1 MIMNN
6 SKDKLAQA
14 QRLVALRHSKG
25 LTAAQL
31 AQAMTEAGA
40 KVSRGAIS
48 NWERGT
54 NGIVS
59 SKLPTLARILGCSE
73 GYLLRGDINT
83 DTSANVDNTTPNSKG
98 SHAIQ
103 EDNKQ
108 AIMKKTDDN
117 TDKSQEAHKKD
128 ISQNVTLAVPTETH
142 PTKQQDESQ
151 ATQVTADSHIN
162 SPNKAKDGKTMSELK
177 KSDKLQNVC
186 YDIRGPLL
194 KAANKMEAE
203 GQRILKLN
211 VGNPAPFGFDA
222 PHEILRDVAMNLP
235 DAIGYSDS
243 QGVFSA
249 RKAVLQYYQAKGLL
263 SAVDVRDVY
272 LGNGVS
278 ELIVMTMQAL
288 MSDGDEV
295 LIPMPDYPLWTAAA
309 NLAGGTAVHYRC
321 NEEDNWHPDIEDIK
335 SKITSK
341 TKGIVIINPNN
352 PTGALYT
359 DELLEQIIE
368 VAIQHDLV
376 IMADEIYDRVLYDDM
391 THTPMS
397 TLTDQVLILSYSGL
411 SKSHRIAGFRAG
423 WMMVSGKK
431 QHATDFIEGLDMLA
445 SMRLCSN
452 VPGQYAIQTA
462 MGGYQSMK
470 ELTSTKGRLFK
481 QRELTIS
488 RLNAIPG
495 ISCTMPQGAFYCF
508 PKMDPAIYPV
518 ENDMEFMMDLLVAEK
533 VLMVQGTGF
542 NWDAPDHFRVVFL
555 PNLDELENAM
565 DRLDRFFAKKRKQ
578 YGTDKIKD
586 AQVKDTQASKPETLE
601 A

>member
-1 MIMNN
+1 MAD
-6 SKDKLAQA
+6 SEFSQA
-14 QRLVALRHSKG
+14 PQSTQAERLVQLRRDKG
-25 LTAAQL
+25 MTAEQL
-31 AQAMTEAGA
+31 AQAMTAAGA

-73 GYLLRGDINT
+73 GYLLRGDLQNDI
-83 DTSANVDNTTPNSKG
+83 DSVANSNQPIIS
-98 SHAIQ
+98 
-103 EDNKQ
+103 DNKTNIHNKNETPRQ
-108 AIMKKTDDN
+108 QSVSPTSTAN
-117 TDKSQEAHKKD
+117 LQPNP
-128 ISQNVTLAVPTETH
+128 ISGHSMNP
-142 PTKQQDESQ
+142 
-151 ATQVTADSHIN
+151 I
-162 SPNKAKDGKTMSELK
+162 K

-194 KAANKMEAE
+194 QTANKMEAE
-203 GQRILKLN
+203 GKRILKLN
-211 VGNPAPFGFDA
+211 IGNPAPFGLEA

-235 DAIGYSDS
+235 EATGYSDS
-243 QGVFSA
+243 QGIFAA
-249 RKAVLQYYQAKGLL
+249 RKAVLQYYQSKGLL

-288 MSDGDEV
+288 MNDGDEV
-295 LIPMPDYPLWTAAA
+295 LVPMPDYPLWTAAA

-321 NEEDNWHPDIEDIK
+321 NEDDNWHPDIEDIK
-335 SKITSK
+335 SKITPK
-341 TKGIVIINPNN
+341 TKGIVVINPNN
-352 PTGALYT
+352 PTGALYS
-359 DELLEQIIE
+359 DEVLLQIIE
-368 VAIQHDLV
+368 VAKEHDLI
-376 IMADEIYDRVLYDDM
+376 IMADEIYDRILYDDM

-397 TLTDQVLILSYSGL
+397 TLTDDVLVLSYNGL

-431 QHATDFIEGLDMLA
+431 DHAADFIEGLDMLA

-452 VPGQYAIQTA
+452 VQGQYAIQTA

-470 ELTSTKGRLFK
+470 ELTSKTGRLSK
-481 QRELTIS
+481 QRELAVS
-488 RLNAIPG
+488 RLNAIKG

-508 PKMDPAIYPV
+508 PKMDPEIYPIKD
-518 ENDMEFMMDLLVAEK
+518 DMQFMMDLLIEEN

-542 NWDAPDHFRVVFL
+542 NWDAPDHFRLVFL
-555 PNLDELENAM
+555 PNLHDLEDAM

-578 YGTDKIKD
+578 FGT
-586 AQVKDTQASKPETLE
+586 E
-601 A
+601 

>member
-1 MIMNN
+1 M
-6 SKDKLAQA
+6 KDNQDMSAQA
-14 QRLVALRHSKG
+14 ERLVALRRAKG

-31 AQAMTEAGA
+31 AKAMTDAGA

-59 SKLPTLARILGCSE
+59 SKLPTLARLLGCSE
-73 GYLLRGDINT
+73 GYLLRGDINNNVHNS
-83 DTSANVDNTTPNSKG
+83 SANTDSVGSQQTDSLQPKDHKQVNMTNS
-98 SHAIQ
+98 
-103 EDNKQ
+103 NQ
-108 AIMKKTDDN
+108 AT
-117 TDKSQEAHKKD
+117 S
-128 ISQNVTLAVPTETH
+128 NVTLAVPTDT
-142 PTKQQDESQ
+142 Q
-151 ATQVTADSHIN
+151 ARSN
-162 SPNKAKDGKTMSELK
+162 SNAATDKRSNDTSGKGDGTLK

-194 KAANKMEAE
+194 KAANQMEAD

-211 VGNPAPFGFDA
+211 VGNPAPFGFTA
-222 PHEILRDVAMNLP
+222 PHEIIRDVAMNLT

-243 QGVFSA
+243 QGIFSA
-249 RKAVLQYYQAKGLL
+249 RKAVLQYYQAKGFL
-263 SAVDVRDVY
+263 SAVDVRDIY

-321 NEEDNWHPDIEDIK
+321 KEEDNWQPDIEDIK

-352 PTGALYT
+352 PTGALYS
-359 DELLEQIIE
+359 DEVLKQIVE
-368 VAIQHDLV
+368 VAVEHNLV
-376 IMADEIYDRVLYDDM
+376 IMADEIYDRVLYDDAI
-391 THTPMS
+391 HTPMC
-397 TLTDQVLILSYSGL
+397 TLTDQALVLSYSGL

-431 QHATDFIEGLDMLA
+431 SHATDFIEGLDMLA

-470 ELTSTKGRLFK
+470 ELTSPKGRLTK
-481 QRELTIS
+481 QRDLTIS

-508 PKMDPAIYPV
+508 PKMDPAIYPI
-518 ENDMEFMMDLLVAEK
+518 ENDMQFMMDLLVDEK

-542 NWDAPDHFRVVFL
+542 NWDAPDHFRVVFM

-565 DRLDRFFAKKRKQ
+565 DRLDRFFAKKRQQ
-578 YGTDKIKD
+578 YGTDKVQTNQGK
-586 AQVKDTQASKPETLE
+586 ASKAET
-601 A
+601 ADA

>member
-1 MIMNN
+1 MTMAD
-6 SKDKLAQA
+6 DKNKSTQA
-14 QRLVALRHSKG
+14 ERLVQLRRDKG
-25 LTAAQL
+25 LTAEQL
-31 AQAMTEAGA
+31 AQAMTAAGA

-59 SKLPTLARILGCSE
+59 SKLPTLAHILGCSE
-73 GYLLRGDINT
+73 GYLLRGELKNDSDNNKEVSESTHSHNKDSQNT
-83 DTSANVDNTTPNSKG
+83 SSAQTDKIHDSQANHTTTTPTIDTN
-98 SHAIQ
+98 
-103 EDNKQ
+103 
-108 AIMKKTDDN
+108 
-117 TDKSQEAHKKD
+117 
-128 ISQNVTLAVPTETH
+128 SQNNPMSGH
-142 PTKQQDESQ
+142 
-151 ATQVTADSHIN
+151 
-162 SPNKAKDGKTMSELK
+162 TMNTIK

-194 KAANKMEAE
+194 QTANKMEAE
-203 GQRILKLN
+203 GKRILKLN
-211 VGNPAPFGFDA
+211 VGNPAPFGLEA

-235 DAIGYSDS
+235 DATGYSDS
-243 QGVFSA
+243 QGIFSA
-249 RKAVLQYYQAKGLL
+249 RKAVLQYYQSKGLL

-288 MSDGDEV
+288 MNDGDEV

-321 NEEDNWHPDIEDIK
+321 NEDDNWHPDIEDIK

-341 TKGIVIINPNN
+341 TKGIVVINPNN
-352 PTGALYT
+352 PTGSLYS
-359 DELLEQIIE
+359 DELLKQIIE
-368 VAIQHDLV
+368 VAKAHDLI
-376 IMADEIYDRVLYDDM
+376 IMADEIYDRILYDDM
-391 THTPMS
+391 VHTPMS
-397 TLTDQVLILSYSGL
+397 TLTDDVLVLSYNGL

-431 QHATDFIEGLDMLA
+431 HHATDFIEGLDMLA

-452 VPGQYAIQTA
+452 VQGQYAIQTA

-470 ELTSTKGRLFK
+470 ELTSERGRLYK
-481 QRELTIS
+481 QREMAVS
-488 RLNAIPG
+488 RLNAIKG

-508 PKMDPAIYPV
+508 PKMDPDVYPI
-518 ENDMEFMMDLLVAEK
+518 EDDMAFMMDLLVEEN

-542 NWDAPDHFRVVFL
+542 NWDKPDHFRLVFL
-555 PNLDELENAM
+555 PNLHDLEDAM

-578 YGTDKIKD
+578 FGTD
-586 AQVKDTQASKPETLE
+586 
-601 A
+601 

>member
-1 MIMNN
+1 MTAD
-6 SKDKLAQA
+6 DKTKSTQA
-14 QRLVALRHSKG
+14 ERLVQLRRDKG
-25 LTAAQL
+25 MTAEQL
-31 AQAMTEAGA
+31 AQAMTAAGS

-73 GYLLRGDINT
+73 GYLLRGELEIDSQSDVDVKNIPSDSTNEYFESGEQPYSDSQIT
-83 DTSANVDNTTPNSKG
+83 QTSITSSTPRK
-98 SHAIQ
+98 I
-103 EDNKQ
+103 
-108 AIMKKTDDN
+108 
-117 TDKSQEAHKKD
+117 
-128 ISQNVTLAVPTETH
+128 
-142 PTKQQDESQ
+142 
-151 ATQVTADSHIN
+151 
-162 SPNKAKDGKTMSELK
+162 SPNNLMSAPSMNTIK

-194 KAANKMEAE
+194 QTANKMEAE
-203 GQRILKLN
+203 GKRILKLN
-211 VGNPAPFGFDA
+211 IGNPAPFGLEA

-235 DAIGYSDS
+235 EATGYSDS
-243 QGVFSA
+243 QGIFSA
-249 RKAVLQYYQAKGLL
+249 RKAVLQYYQSKGLL

-288 MSDGDEV
+288 MNDGDEV
-295 LIPMPDYPLWTAAA
+295 LVPMPDYPLWTAAA

-341 TKGIVIINPNN
+341 TKGIVVINPNN
-352 PTGALYT
+352 PTGALYN
-359 DELLEQIIE
+359 DEVLMQIIE
-368 VAIQHDLV
+368 VAKEHDLI
-376 IMADEIYDRVLYDDM
+376 IMADEIYDRILYDDM
-391 THTPMS
+391 EHTPMS
-397 TLTDQVLILSYSGL
+397 TLTDEVLVLSYNGL

-423 WMMVSGKK
+423 WMMVSGRKE
-431 QHATDFIEGLDMLA
+431 HASDFIEGLDMLA

-452 VPGQYAIQTA
+452 VQGQYAIQTA

-470 ELTSTKGRLFK
+470 DLTSKKGRLYK
-481 QRELTIS
+481 QRELAVT
-488 RLNAIPG
+488 RLNAIKG

-508 PKMDPAIYPV
+508 PKMDPEIYPIKD
-518 ENDMEFMMDLLVAEK
+518 DMQFMMDLLLEEN

-542 NWDAPDHFRVVFL
+542 NWDKNDHFRLVFL
-555 PNLDELENAM
+555 PNLHDLEDAM

-578 YGTDKIKD
+578 FGTD
-586 AQVKDTQASKPETLE
+586 
-601 A
+601 

>member
-1 MIMNN
+1 M
-6 SKDKLAQA
+6 SDTKDKLTQA
-14 QRLVALRHSKG
+14 ERLVQLRRDKG
-25 LTAAQL
+25 LTAEQL

-73 GYLLRGDINT
+73 GYLLRGDLKNDDKNQDAINNDRPASPS
-83 DTSANVDNTTPNSKG
+83 DTQASHHSSYNSQEKTV
-98 SHAIQ
+98 SKEASSAIQ
-103 EDNKQ
+103 S
-108 AIMKKTDDN
+108 TD
-117 TDKSQEAHKKD
+117 
-128 ISQNVTLAVPTETH
+128 
-142 PTKQQDESQ
+142 QQ
-151 ATQVTADSHIN
+151 ADSK
-162 SPNKAKDGKTMSELK
+162 NKITTGSNTMTSLK
-177 KSDKLQNVC
+177 KSTKLQNVC

-194 KAANKMEAE
+194 QTATKMEAE

-211 VGNPAPFGFDA
+211 IGNPAPFGLSA

-235 DAIGYSDS
+235 EATGYSDS
-243 QGVFSA
+243 QGIFSA
-249 RKAVLQYYQAKGLL
+249 RKAVLQYYQSKGLL

-288 MSDGDEV
+288 MNDGDEV
-295 LIPMPDYPLWTAAA
+295 LIPMPDYPLWTAAT

-341 TKGIVIINPNN
+341 TKGIVVINPNN
-352 PTGALYT
+352 PTGALYS
-359 DELLEQIIE
+359 DEVLKQIIE
-368 VAIQHDLV
+368 VAIEHDLV

-391 THTPMS
+391 VHTPMS
-397 TLTDQVLILSYSGL
+397 TLSDEVLILSYNGL

-431 QHATDFIEGLDMLA
+431 QHASDFIEGLDMLA

-452 VPGQYAIQTA
+452 VTGQYAIQTA

-470 ELTSTKGRLFK
+470 ELTSEKGRLHK
-481 QRELTIS
+481 QREMAVS
-488 RLNAIPG
+488 RLNAIKG

-508 PKMDPAIYPV
+508 PKMDPAVYPI
-518 ENDMEFMMDLLVAEK
+518 EDDMQFMMELLLEEK

-555 PNLDELENAM
+555 PNLHDLEDAM
-565 DRLDRFFAKKRKQ
+565 DRLDRFFAKKRQ
-578 YGTDKIKD
+578 QFGT
-586 AQVKDTQASKPETLE
+586 A
-601 A
+601 

>member
-1 MIMNN
+1 MIMAD
-6 SKDKLAQA
+6 DKNKSTQA
-14 QRLVALRHSKG
+14 ERLVQLRRDKG
-25 LTAAQL
+25 LTAEQL
-31 AQAMTEAGA
+31 AQAMTAAGA

-59 SKLPTLARILGCSE
+59 SKLPTLAHILGCSE
-73 GYLLRGDINT
+73 GYLLRGELKNDSDNNKEVSKSAHSHNKNSQNTSSAQADKMRDSQINQT
-83 DTSANVDNTTPNSKG
+83 ATTPTIDTN
-98 SHAIQ
+98 
-103 EDNKQ
+103 
-108 AIMKKTDDN
+108 
-117 TDKSQEAHKKD
+117 
-128 ISQNVTLAVPTETH
+128 SQNNPMSGH
-142 PTKQQDESQ
+142 
-151 ATQVTADSHIN
+151 
-162 SPNKAKDGKTMSELK
+162 TMNTIK

-194 KAANKMEAE
+194 QTANKMEAE
-203 GQRILKLN
+203 GKRILKLN
-211 VGNPAPFGFDA
+211 VGNPAPFGLEA

-235 DAIGYSDS
+235 DATGYSDS
-243 QGVFSA
+243 QGIFSA
-249 RKAVLQYYQAKGLL
+249 RKAVLQYYQSKGLL

-288 MSDGDEV
+288 MNDGDEV

-321 NEEDNWHPDIEDIK
+321 NEDDNWHPDIEDIK

-341 TKGIVIINPNN
+341 TKGIVVINPNN
-352 PTGALYT
+352 PTGSLYS
-359 DELLEQIIE
+359 DELLKQIIE
-368 VAIQHDLV
+368 VAKAHDLI
-376 IMADEIYDRVLYDDM
+376 IMADEIYDRILYDDM
-391 THTPMS
+391 VHTPMS
-397 TLTDQVLILSYSGL
+397 TLTDDVLVLSYNGL

-431 QHATDFIEGLDMLA
+431 HHATDFIEGLDMLA

-452 VPGQYAIQTA
+452 VQGQYAIQTA

-470 ELTSTKGRLFK
+470 ELTSERGRLYK
-481 QRELTIS
+481 QREMAVS
-488 RLNAIPG
+488 RLNAIKG

-508 PKMDPAIYPV
+508 PKMDPDVYPI
-518 ENDMEFMMDLLVAEK
+518 EDDMAFMMDLLVEEN

-542 NWDAPDHFRVVFL
+542 NWDKPDHFRLVFL
-555 PNLDELENAM
+555 PNLHDLEDAM

-578 YGTDKIKD
+578 FGT
-586 AQVKDTQASKPETLE
+586 E
-601 A
+601 

>member
-1 MIMNN
+1 MDNDQ
-6 SKDKLAQA
+6 SKQKQA
-14 QRLVALRHSKG
+14 ERLVKLRRDKG
-25 LTAAQL
+25 LTAEQL

-73 GYLLRGDINT
+73 GYLLRGDHHTDIVADTELNT
-83 DTSANVDNTTPNSKG
+83 NSNAESNNVISAESTDAKPANANNSQTKPPANKSTTTTSTRTN
-98 SHAIQ
+98 
-103 EDNKQ
+103 
-108 AIMKKTDDN
+108 
-117 TDKSQEAHKKD
+117 
-128 ISQNVTLAVPTETH
+128 SQNNTM
-142 PTKQQDESQ
+142 
-151 ATQVTADSHIN
+151 
-162 SPNKAKDGKTMSELK
+162 DGTSMSALK

-194 KAANKMEAE
+194 QTANKMEAE
-203 GQRILKLN
+203 GQKILKLN
-211 VGNPAPFGFDA
+211 VGNPAPFGLEA

-235 DAIGYSDS
+235 EATGYSDS
-243 QGVFSA
+243 QGIFAA

-288 MSDGDEV
+288 MNDGDEI

-341 TKGIVIINPNN
+341 TKGIVVINPNN
-352 PTGALYT
+352 PTGALYS
-359 DELLEQIIE
+359 DDLLKQIIE
-368 VAIQHDLV
+368 IAIEHDLI
-376 IMADEIYDRVLYDDM
+376 IMADEIYDRVLYDNAV
-391 THTPMS
+391 HTPMS
-397 TLTDQVLILSYSGL
+397 TLTDEVLVLSYNGL

-452 VPGQYAIQTA
+452 VLGQYAIQTA
-462 MGGYQSMK
+462 MGGYQSMRD
-470 ELTSTKGRLFK
+470 LTSEKGRLYK
-481 QRELTIS
+481 QRELAIS

-508 PKMDPAIYPV
+508 PKMDPAVYPIKD
-518 ENDMEFMMDLLVAEK
+518 DMQFMMELLLEEK

-555 PNLDELENAM
+555 PNLHELEDAM
-565 DRLDRFFAKKRKQ
+565 DRLDRFFAKKRQ
-578 YGTDKIKD
+578 HFGTN
-586 AQVKDTQASKPETLE
+586 
-601 A
+601 

>member
-1 MIMNN
+1 MIMAD
-6 SKDKLAQA
+6 DKNKSTQA
-14 QRLVALRHSKG
+14 ERLVQLRRDKG
-25 LTAAQL
+25 LTAEQL
-31 AQAMTEAGA
+31 AQAMTAAGA

-59 SKLPTLARILGCSE
+59 SKLPTLAHILGCSE
-73 GYLLRGDINT
+73 GYLLRGELKNDSDNNKEVSESTHSHNKDSQNT
-83 DTSANVDNTTPNSKG
+83 SSAQTDKIRDSQANHTTTTPSIDTN
-98 SHAIQ
+98 
-103 EDNKQ
+103 
-108 AIMKKTDDN
+108 
-117 TDKSQEAHKKD
+117 
-128 ISQNVTLAVPTETH
+128 SQNNPMSGH
-142 PTKQQDESQ
+142 
-151 ATQVTADSHIN
+151 
-162 SPNKAKDGKTMSELK
+162 TMNTIK

-194 KAANKMEAE
+194 QTANKMEAE
-203 GQRILKLN
+203 GKRILKLN
-211 VGNPAPFGFDA
+211 VGNPAPFGLEA

-235 DAIGYSDS
+235 DATGYSDS
-243 QGVFSA
+243 QGIFSA
-249 RKAVLQYYQAKGLL
+249 RKAVLQYYQSKGLL

-288 MSDGDEV
+288 MNDGDEV

-321 NEEDNWHPDIEDIK
+321 NEDDNWHPDIEDIK

-341 TKGIVIINPNN
+341 TKGIVVINPNN
-352 PTGALYT
+352 PTGSLYS
-359 DELLEQIIE
+359 DELLKQIIE
-368 VAIQHDLV
+368 VAKAHDLI
-376 IMADEIYDRVLYDDM
+376 IMADEIYDRILYDDM
-391 THTPMS
+391 VHTPMS
-397 TLTDQVLILSYSGL
+397 TLTDDVLVLSYNGL

-431 QHATDFIEGLDMLA
+431 HHATDFIEGLDMLA

-452 VPGQYAIQTA
+452 VQGQYAIQTA

-470 ELTSTKGRLFK
+470 ELTSERGRLYK
-481 QRELTIS
+481 QREMAVS
-488 RLNAIPG
+488 RLNAIKG

-508 PKMDPAIYPV
+508 PKMDPDIYPI
-518 ENDMEFMMDLLVAEK
+518 EDDMAFMMDLLVEEN

-542 NWDAPDHFRVVFL
+542 NWDKPDHFRLVFL
-555 PNLDELENAM
+555 PNLHDLEDAM

-578 YGTDKIKD
+578 FGT
-586 AQVKDTQASKPETLE
+586 E
-601 A
+601 

>member
-1 MIMNN
+1 MIMAD
-6 SKDKLAQA
+6 DKNKSTQA
-14 QRLVALRHSKG
+14 ERLVQLRRDKG
-25 LTAAQL
+25 LTAEQL
-31 AQAMTEAGA
+31 AQAMTAAGA

-59 SKLPTLARILGCSE
+59 SKLPTLAHILGCSE
-73 GYLLRGDINT
+73 GYLLRGELKNDSDNNKEVSEITHSHNKNSQNMSFSQT
-83 DTSANVDNTTPNSKG
+83 DKIHDSQANQTTTTPTIDTN
-98 SHAIQ
+98 
-103 EDNKQ
+103 
-108 AIMKKTDDN
+108 
-117 TDKSQEAHKKD
+117 
-128 ISQNVTLAVPTETH
+128 SQNNPMSGH
-142 PTKQQDESQ
+142 
-151 ATQVTADSHIN
+151 
-162 SPNKAKDGKTMSELK
+162 TMNTIK

-194 KAANKMEAE
+194 QTANKMEAE
-203 GQRILKLN
+203 GKRILKLN
-211 VGNPAPFGFDA
+211 VGNPAPFGLEA

-235 DAIGYSDS
+235 DATGYSDS
-243 QGVFSA
+243 QGIFSA
-249 RKAVLQYYQAKGLL
+249 RKAVLQYYQSKGLL

-288 MSDGDEV
+288 MNDGDEV

-321 NEEDNWHPDIEDIK
+321 NEDDNWHPDIEDIK

-341 TKGIVIINPNN
+341 TKGIVVINPNN
-352 PTGALYT
+352 PTGSLYS
-359 DELLEQIIE
+359 DELLKQIIE
-368 VAIQHDLV
+368 VAKAHDLI
-376 IMADEIYDRVLYDDM
+376 IMADEIYDRILYDDM
-391 THTPMS
+391 VHTPMS
-397 TLTDQVLILSYSGL
+397 TLTDDVLVLSYNGL

-431 QHATDFIEGLDMLA
+431 HHATDFIEGLDMLA

-452 VPGQYAIQTA
+452 VQGQYAIQTA

-470 ELTSTKGRLFK
+470 ELTSERGRLYK
-481 QRELTIS
+481 QREMAVS
-488 RLNAIPG
+488 RLNAIKG

-508 PKMDPAIYPV
+508 PKMDPDIYPI
-518 ENDMEFMMDLLVAEK
+518 EDDMAFMMDLLVEEN

-542 NWDAPDHFRVVFL
+542 NWDKPDHFRLVFL
-555 PNLDELENAM
+555 PNLHDLEDAM

-578 YGTDKIKD
+578 FGT
-586 AQVKDTQASKPETLE
+586 E
-601 A
+601 